1 MISFIFTLTSSFDL
15 LDVKTQNE
23 KDVVSTH
30 NLINSLINQLNMK
43 LASFLALSS
52 LSSAAA
58 FAPSAGP
65 ARSFALKNQLGN
77 NMDTS
82 GNSWKPDSE
91 KMVRSFF
98 VGNVYS

>member
-1 MISFIFTLTSSFDL
+1 
-15 LDVKTQNE
+15 
-23 KDVVSTH
+23 
-30 NLINSLINQLNMK
+30 MK
-43 LASFLALSS
+43 LVSLVVLSA

-58 FAPSAGP
+58 FAPSVGP

-82 GNSWKPDSE
+82 GNAWKPDTE

-98 VGNVYS
+98 VGNIYIVGVRI